1 MMQPGLMDQGSTGFP
16 QPFPPTTIWI
26 FGAGK
31 FGTIA
36 ARRLKKRYLS
46 AHFLV
51 VDSEAEK
58 LERISNELGLPVHL
72 EDALSFFTRAQ
83 APNDLWIVPAVP
95 AHVAY
100 EWMLSELGKAGR
112 VNRVPVPQAVDTQ
125 VPNPFRVKS
134 STLYASF
141 ATFVCPDAC
150 SEPRDIC
157 TFTKEPRLGNLFEVL
172 RGIQV
177 PGYSVVVVRSWQLA
191 PGVGGLTVGYLKEKL
206 AELKVA
212 PGYNLVATSCRC
224 HGVLDA
230 LEWIPH

>member
-1 MMQPGLMDQGSTGFP
+1 MDQASTAFP
-16 QPFPPTTIWI
+16 KPFPPKTIWI

-36 ARRLKKRYLS
+36 AQRLKKRYSS

-51 VDSEAEK
+51 VDSKAER
-58 LERISNELGLPVHL
+58 LERIANELGLPVYL
-72 EDALSFFTRAQ
+72 ADALSFFFQ
-83 APNDLWIVPAVP
+83 AEAPDDYWIVPAVP
-95 AHVAY
+95 VHVAY
-100 EWMLSELGKAGR
+100 EWMLSELEKAGR
-112 VNRVPVPQAVDTQ
+112 VNKVPVPHVVDPQ
-125 VPNPFRVKS
+125 VPNPFRVES
-134 STLYASF
+134 GTLYASF
-141 ATFVCPDAC
+141 ATFICPDAC
-150 SEPRDIC
+150 SEPQDIC

-206 AELKVA
+206 AELKA
-212 PGYNLVATSCRC
+212 TPGRNLVATSCRC

-230 LEWIPH
+230 LEWKPR